1 MDAVIQ
7 NLLADIPVVTKT
19 WMGGSVIVSILS
31 SLRLIDP
38 GKLIYNWDLVFHK
51 GQYQRILFSVL
62 DFGDLNWSSICNI
75 AISTNHLSMLESSFA
90 DKGRFIW
97 IIFVLLVLIILM
109 SGYVQP
115 VSSLGN
121 VLHENLVYFE
131 LKKNGQNMNIML
143 FGGIN
148 VATSIIPLYMY
159 FMMYF
164 IQRRSLLEIS
174 MNFLP
179 AHIIFY
185 MEDTIWKLYHVDL
198 CKTPYDLWMDLQPR
212 LQRGNFPEQPVEVET
227 GEATLDVP
235 PIEVEGT
242 EETMVDVPPSESSSI
257 VNEGV
262 ENEREDPTDIEV
274 TTTPGSTEEEGQ
286 AIEVSQREEEQEQ
299 GREEVKTSPGT
310 PGESAIVAESANEA
324 PTGEESSSRRAS
336 TGDAPL

>member
-75 AISTNHLSMLESSFA
+75 AISANHLSMLESSFA

-212 LQRGNFPEQPVEVET
+212 LQRENVPEQPTRVGTREATSDVPSIVVEGMEESVVEVS
-227 GEATLDVP
+227 A
-235 PIEVEGT
+235 
-242 EETMVDVPPSESSSI
+242 SESSSI
-257 VNEGV
+257 SSERV
-262 ENEREDPTDIEV
+262 ENDGGNATDVEV
-274 TTTPGSTEEEGQ
+274 STTPGSTGEEGQ
-286 AIEVSQREEEQEQ
+286 VMEIGQRKEEQEQ
-299 GREEVKTSPGT
+299 EHEEVRATPEI
-310 PGESAIVAESANEA
+310 PGESEMVVESANEG
-324 PTGEESSSRRAS
+324 PTREEPSAEMANS
-336 TGDAPL
+336 GDAPV